1 MNIKIITLIVKLV
14 SLFYLIYFI
23 YIIYFLNSIIEE
35 KGKIIPKLTIDLD
48 KMKKEFSK
56 NEVLLLNNKI
66 FELQIIIKDL
76 EAEVYNLYN

>member
-1 MNIKIITLIVKLV
+1 
-14 SLFYLIYFI
+14 
-23 YIIYFLNSIIEE
+23 
-35 KGKIIPKLTIDLD
+35 
-48 KMKKEFSK
+48 MKKEFSK

>member
-14 SLFYLIYFI
+14 SFFLFNIFF